1 MELPRRGDL
10 ARFAAP
16 AAFLLAVTVAVLLV
30 RAGFEGGS
38 DSRGST
44 TALTTT
50 HATVTTTTATTA
62 TTATQ
67 PAKRYYTIQV
77 GDTRLTGKGKLKKEY
92 QTPYGVAPIERY
104 VYQSSRGGRSA
115 SSSRNRRA

>member
-10 ARFAAP
+10 ALFAAP

-44 TALTTT
+44 TALMTTT
-50 HATVTTTTATTA
+50 QATVTTTTATTA

-77 GDTRLTGKGKLKKEY
+77 GDTLDIVAARYGKTADDLLALNPGIDPHALRIGQKIRV
-92 QTPYGVAPIERY
+92 G
-104 VYQSSRGGRSA
+104 
-115 SSSRNRRA
+115 

>member
-50 HATVTTTTATTA
+50 QAPVTTTTATTA

-77 GDTRLTGKGKLKKEY
+77 GDTLDIVAARYGKTADDLLALNPGIDPHALRIGQKIRV
-92 QTPYGVAPIERY
+92 G
-104 VYQSSRGGRSA
+104 
-115 SSSRNRRA
+115 

>member
-50 HATVTTTTATTA
+50 QATVTTTTATTA

-77 GDTRLTGKGKLKKEY
+77 GDTLDIVAARYGKTADDLLALNPGIDPHALRIGQKIRV
-92 QTPYGVAPIERY
+92 G
-104 VYQSSRGGRSA
+104 
-115 SSSRNRRA
+115 